1 MNKFLRCFLR
11 IQKERVLAQRSSV
24 CPPHHA
30 VRNSRRRFYQETEVI
45 RHLLSEMPV
54 LSNGERSVVSAI
66 HTDRPKQR
74 MTAVGSQSFVCQ
86 VLNTAVTAPDNS
98 LPAGESP

>member
-11 IQKERVLAQRSSV
+11 IQKERVLAQRSAV
-24 CPPHHA
+24 CPRTMQSVTA
-30 VRNSRRRFYQETEVI
+30 AGALTRTEVI

-74 MTAVGSQSFVCQ
+74 MTAVGSQSLVCQ
-86 VLNTAVTAPDNS
+86 VLNIP
-98 LPAGESP
+98 